1 MFTSA
6 IDHNRDCFKSFAS
19 RQNRYF
25 VTFWFLPPNKWS
37 ATNLNLISG
46 ISIIFLCLISFLE
59 VHHDM
64 KRQIV
69 VIFPTHREKKNHCF
83 LQVCLFSMTYCRLPF
98 FSSRNALFL
107 KRVNCLWRVIHWS
120 WELFCST
127 WEVWTFGQSPIGC
140 EWTLS
145 LTYECL
151 TALTLPL
158 FIYTDILKLD
168 LVCSFCCIW
177 DYSKWEPPGVCS
189 INSFPSSQ
197 RIF

>member
-1 MFTSA
+1 MK
-6 IDHNRDCFKSFAS
+6 CYKSKL
-19 RQNRYF
+19 NIWHLHYF
-25 VTFWFLPPNKWS
+25 SLPYILPRGSPWHEK
-37 ATNLNLISG
+37 TNCCNISHTYG
-46 ISIIFLCLISFLE
+46 
-59 VHHDM
+59 
-64 KRQIV
+64 K
-69 VIFPTHREKKNHCF
+69 KKNHCF

-145 LTYECL
+145 LTYKCL
-151 TALTLPL
+151 TGLTLSL